1 MKHERRKKLNLKQL
15 IIEVPID
22 VHMQIKLNATKR
34 NIPMRTWVLRKLIKG
49 LREEI

>member
-1 MKHERRKKLNLKQL
+1 MKEEKNYLKQL

-22 VHMQIKLNATKR
+22 VHMQIKLICVKR
-34 NIPMRTWVLRKLIKG
+34 NIPMRTWILRQIIKG